1 MTTPKG
7 LVAKKIGMT
16 RMVDKNGHMIA
27 VTLLQVEN
35 QKITKVLT
43 KERDGYDAYQVGF
56 KETKEKNLAKPD
68 VARMRKV
75 NVKENFTVFKEF
87 RTEAPVAIELGTQL
101 TTDLF
106 SGVTSVD
113 VTGITK
119 GRGFTGSVKRW
130 DTAVGR
136 WSHGSRFHRSP
147 GSLGT
152 RTTPGRV
159 FKGKPVPGHYGVE
172 QVTIQNLSVVDVD
185 NDNSLIALSGAVPGH
200 RNGYLFIKPS
210 IKA

>member
-1 MTTPKG
+1 MTTPTG

-16 RMVDKNGHMIA
+16 RMVDKNGQMIA

-43 KERDGYDAYQVGF
+43 KERDGYDAYQVGY

-68 VARMRKV
+68 IGRMRKV
-75 NVKENFTVFKEF
+75 NVKENFTTFREF
-87 RTEAPVAIELGTQL
+87 RTDAPVTAELGSTL
-101 TTDLF
+101 TTDLLN
-106 SGVTSVD
+106 GVTAVD

-159 FKGKPVPGHYGVE
+159 FRGKPVPGHYGVE
-172 QVTIQNLSVVDVD
+172 QVTIQNLRVVDVD
-185 NDNSLIALSGAVPGH
+185 QENSLIALTGAVPGH
-200 RNGYLFIKPS
+200 RNGYLFINPS
-210 IKA
+210 IKV

>member
-16 RMVDKNGHMIA
+16 RMVGKDGQMIA

-35 QKITKVLT
+35 QKVTKVLT
-43 KERDGYDAYQVGF
+43 KERDGYDAYQVGY

-75 NVKENFTVFKEF
+75 NVNENFTCFKEF
-87 RTEAPVAIELGTQL
+87 RTEAPVTVELGSQL
-101 TTDLF
+101 TTELLN
-106 SGVTSVD
+106 GVTSVD
-113 VTGITK
+113 VTGLTK
-119 GRGFTGSVKRW
+119 GRGFSGSVKRW

-159 FKGKPVPGHYGVE
+159 FMGKKIPGVYGTE
-172 QVTIQNLSVVDVD
+172 QVTIQNLNVVDVD
-185 NDNSLIALSGAVPGH
+185 KENSLIALSGAVPGH